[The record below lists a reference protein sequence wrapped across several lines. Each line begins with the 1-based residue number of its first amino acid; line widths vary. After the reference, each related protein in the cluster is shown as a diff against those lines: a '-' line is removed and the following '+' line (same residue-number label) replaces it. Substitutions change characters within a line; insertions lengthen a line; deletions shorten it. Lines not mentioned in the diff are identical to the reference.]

1 MRVVASRRFID
12 AVEPIL
18 TLMPTVPR
26 PNRPVSLSSRL
37 IWTFMAATVYLLLS
51 VTPLYGIVS
60 SASSPLFNPLV
71 AIIFASTN
79 GTLAQLGIGPIVIAG
94 IIMELVAFSEIM
106 DVDLNDPKD
115 QARFTALTKLVAI
128 IIAMFEGAFIILTRQ
143 IIVASPALG
152 FAVWLQMLFGA
163 VIVILLDDMVS
174 KGWGIGSGISLF
186 ILISI
191 IRSIFQSTF
200 LPVTVGGGQ
209 LLGIIPA
216 LVAAIYNAAVTHAL
230 TPLLSVIY
238 RFNLPGLVGLIATIV
253 LGGFIAYV
261 ELMEVRI
268 PLSLV
273 QYGGYKVSYPFK
285 VMYVSVL
292 PIIFT
297 AYTVALIYNGLYFIW
312 STYNPH
318 NTNAILNAIACI
330 RTVSTAKFGT
340 VTEPCTNSLIY
351 YFTVV
356 PFNMTP
362 QYIVVHVLMYIVL
375 SIVFAYLWVNLAG
388 LSAEDQ
394 ARTMVSSGLSIPGFR
409 TATRSLAIH
418 LRRYIDSLTFT
429 SGLLAGLIAA
439 LGDIL
444 GVYGTGIGLILLVE
458 IIIQYYMIAMQ
469 EQLFEAYP
477 GLKRVLGI
485 E

>member
-1 MRVVASRRFID
+1 VSSRRFIE
-12 AVEPIL
+12 AVEPVL

-26 PNRPVSLSSRL
+26 PNRPVSLGSRL
-37 IWTFMAATVYLLLS
+37 IWTFLAATVYLLLS
-51 VTPLYGIVS
+51 VTPLYGIVAS
-60 SASSPLFNPLV
+60 SSSPLFNPLV

-79 GTLAQLGIGPIVIAG
+79 GTLAQLGIGPIIIAG
-94 IIMELVAFSEIM
+94 IIMELVAFSELM

-128 IIAMFEGAFIILTRQ
+128 VIAMFEGAFILSTHQ
-143 IIVASPALG
+143 VVAASPTLA
-152 FAVWLQMLFGA
+152 FVVWLQMLFGA
-163 VIVILLDDMVS
+163 IIVILLDDMVS

-191 IRSIFQSTF
+191 VRSIFQSTF
-200 LPVTVGGGQ
+200 LPVTVGAGE

-216 LVAAIYNAAVTHAL
+216 LIAAIYNAATTHAL
-230 TPLLSVIY
+230 APLLSVVY
-238 RFNLPGLVGLIATIV
+238 RFNLPGLVGLVSTIV

-268 PLSLV
+268 PFSLV

-312 STYNPH
+312 ATYNPH
-318 NTNAILNAIACI
+318 NANALLNAIACI

-340 VTEPCTNSLIY
+340 INEPCTSSLIY

-362 QYIVVHVLMYIVL
+362 QYIVVHILMYIAL

-394 ARTMVSSGLSIPGFR
+394 ARTMVTSGLSIPGFR
-409 TATRSLAIH
+409 TSARSLAMH
-418 LRRYIDSLTFT
+418 LRRYVNSLTFT

-439 LGDIL
+439 LGDVL

-458 IIIQYYMIAMQ
+458 IIIQYYTIAMQ

-477 GLKRVLGI
+477 GLKRILGV